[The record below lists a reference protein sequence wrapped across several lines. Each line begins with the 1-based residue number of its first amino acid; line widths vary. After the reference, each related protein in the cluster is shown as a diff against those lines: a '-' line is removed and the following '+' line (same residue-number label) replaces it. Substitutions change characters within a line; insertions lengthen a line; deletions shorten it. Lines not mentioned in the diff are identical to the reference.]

1 MPLASSGTISRYQT
15 KIKSSPA
22 GQTQVI
28 FYYTPVV
35 SFDNKQIILNSGGWW
50 TMSTKKRMNQVSE
63 FYGLGFRVF
72 QKAGDWFVD
81 YKNAVQPFDSRQIS
95 LAR

>member
-1 MPLASSGTISRYQT
+1 MPQSSSGAISRYQT
-15 KIKSSPA
+15 KIESSPA

-28 FYYTPVV
+28 FYNTPVV
-35 SFDNKQIILNSGGWW
+35 SFNNKQIILNSGGWW
-50 TMSTKKRMNQVSE
+50 TMSTKKRMNQVSD
-63 FYGLGFRVF
+63 FYNLGFRVF

-81 YKNAVQPFDSRQIS
+81 YKNAVERFDSQKIA